1 MNPLFPIITA
11 GAMYIQP
18 IVPQTYYI
26 AYLSETDGAK
36 CGEYISVTPEIT
48 QPIEYFVTPK
58 ASQVTITTSVIEPA
72 EVEATPED

>member
-26 AYLSETDGAK
+26 ANLSETDGAK
-36 CGEYISVTPEIT
+36 CGEYISVTPQFT
-48 QPIEYFVTPK
+48 QQPEYRVIP
-58 ASQVTITTSVIEPA
+58 QVILPSISLDDTE
-72 EVEATPED
+72 E

>member
-26 AYLSETDGAK
+26 SNLSETDGAK
-36 CGEYISVTPEIT
+36 CGEYITIIPQ
-48 QPIEYFVTPK
+48 QPIIAPEYRITPD
-58 ASQVTITTSVIEPA
+58 VILTEER
-72 EVEATPED
+72 EVE